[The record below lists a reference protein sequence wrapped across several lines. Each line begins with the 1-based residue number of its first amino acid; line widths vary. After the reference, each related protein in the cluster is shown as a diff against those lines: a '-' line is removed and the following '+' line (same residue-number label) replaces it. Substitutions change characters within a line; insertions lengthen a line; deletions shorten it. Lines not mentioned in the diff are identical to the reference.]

1 MINFE
6 DFKYNKA
13 SIPVDAVEKLKYFK
27 QLEDSFAEEIKN
39 SETAKEYFSNYRPEG
54 IESFIK
60 FYTSRKV
67 LLVQCQ
73 DYYSTV
79 YHEKEIS
86 ELGFQKKAEDML
98 KLILQKKLFNIQL
111 RWRAG
116 QIEIDGIDTTY
127 DFRTWEGHVLSC
139 PFIPAISSR
148 EVELLKEYLL
158 RFCEN
163 DQINI
168 YDHSWQDYDE
178 LTKKSENG
186 LMDDYPNWYE
196 FYDSRMGTGALLIL
210 PDHKGAMENFYFD
223 LVRQATVIKST
234 ASGNTE
240 SAPYLYA
247 GREEISNFVRYFEQD
262 KHFRALFKYYNYCE
276 EKENRDPNYDDLE
289 QAIRFLL
296 TADRPVYPNAHLT
309 WDKAILA
316 AAKEYEN
323 ARIVEA
329 IDFVFDEYQMMKELG
344 FSKEKSSEEKAREQ
358 NEEYMAQFFRKN
370 ILKGRMLNGE
380 PEDFDY

>member
-1 MINFE
+1 MINFK

-27 QLEDSFAEEIKN
+27 QLEESFAEEIKN
-39 SETAKEYFSNYRPEG
+39 SEIAKEYFSNYRPEG

-60 FYTSRKV
+60 IYTSRKV

-79 YHEKEIS
+79 YHEKELS

-127 DFRTWEGHVLSC
+127 DFRTWEGHILSC
-139 PFIPAISSR
+139 PFIPAISRR
-148 EVELLKEYLL
+148 EVEIFKEYLL
-158 RFCEN
+158 RYCED
-163 DQINI
+163 DQINM

-178 LTKKSENG
+178 LTKKSEYG

-196 FYDSRMGTGALLIL
+196 FYDSRMGTGALLLL
-210 PDHKGAMENFYFD
+210 PDHKGATENFYFD
-223 LVRQATVIKST
+223 LVRQDTVIKST
-234 ASGNTE
+234 ELANPE
-240 SAPYLYA
+240 SVPYLYA
-247 GREEISNFVRYFEQD
+247 GREELSNFVRCFEQD
-262 KHFRALFKYYNYCE
+262 KYFRALFKYYNYCE

-358 NEEYMAQFFRKN
+358 NEEYLAQFFRKN

-380 PEDFDY
+380 PEDFNY